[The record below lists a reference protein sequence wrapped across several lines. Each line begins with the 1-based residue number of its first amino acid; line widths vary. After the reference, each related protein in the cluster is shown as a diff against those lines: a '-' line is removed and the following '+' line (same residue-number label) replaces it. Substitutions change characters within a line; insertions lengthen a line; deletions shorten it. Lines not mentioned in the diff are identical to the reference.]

1 MTTSYQCNSYTRSEI
16 LSTNLRTPQ
25 DSTVRTDGRLKQH
38 VEQVTSVRL
47 VPDRSPPP
55 GPVFR
60 SGLLARAG
68 PTPLPPTTRLQRIVK
83 FVTPG
88 VIAGLLPLLVFP
100 GNATRDGGAGTLILS
115 WVSPH
120 DSLQ

>member
-1 MTTSYQCNSYTRSEI
+1 M
-16 LSTNLRTPQ
+16 RTPQ
-25 DSTVRTDGRLKQH
+25 DSTVRTDGRLRQH
-38 VEQVTSVRL
+38 AEQVTSVRL
-47 VPDRSPPP
+47 VPDRSLPL

-68 PTPLPPTTRLQRIVK
+68 PTPLQPTTRLLGIVK

-100 GNATRDGGAGTLILS
+100 GNATRDGGAGTLISS
-115 WVSPH
+115 WVSRL